1 MSTHTFALPDRFE
14 AGGELTRGSLGLL
27 GSEISLAEAKRG

>member
-14 AGGELTRGSLGLL
+14 AGGESLVGALGLL